1 MSGANRNYIGFFRG
15 TGALQTITECGFRPR
30 KVKVTHLGDGS
41 TVELVDGE
49 GSVAADEAGL
59 LTPADGSAKSFLAA
73 GAGLAIT
80 DAGFTVGTSAACNED
95 GEAFR
100 FEAQD

>member
-15 TGALQTITECGFRPR
+15 TGAAQTITEAGFRPR

-49 GSVAADEAGL
+49 EAVAADAGGL
-59 LTPADGSAKSFLAA
+59 LTPDDGSAKSFLSAAA
-73 GAGLAIT
+73 GLTIT
-80 DAGFTVGTSAACNED
+80 DSGFTVGTSAACNES

-100 FEAQD
+100 FEVQD